1 MSRLRSAPIVSIRA
15 TPFPAPSPA
24 LQAHLPVD
32 RLQQWVTLF
41 MLTGAES
48 LAVTALG
55 FPVSW
60 LAMRVARVGLQL
72 RRFVRCHPVGMLPL
86 LQGSSLL

>member
-1 MSRLRSAPIVSIRA
+1 MLRLRSAPPFHPRHS
-15 TPFPAPSPA
+15 FPAPAPT
-24 LQAHLPVD
+24 LQSHLPVD

-60 LAMRVARVGLQL
+60 LAMFMARIGLGP
-72 RRFVRCHPVGMLPL
+72 RCCALP
-86 LQGSSLL
+86 SC